1 MKRTAIFI
9 ISMCICA
16 CLCMNAGQ
24 AAVTV
29 TGETEIPGHGPA
41 HHTVAAM
48 SSRTG
53 NKAEELADGIRDNST
68 GNHDSQASKTG
79 KTIMTLFLITLVVV
93 GLSIYPMLIV
103 SRAAK
108 TRREQAKQDEE

>member
-1 MKRTAIFI
+1 
-9 ISMCICA
+9 
-16 CLCMNAGQ
+16 
-24 AAVTV
+24 
-29 TGETEIPGHGPA
+29 
-41 HHTVAAM
+41 M

-108 TRREQAKQDEE
+108 TRRGRQSRTKNSRLRR